1 MAIGDLVHLMRP
13 AAGEPEGALVLLHGR
28 GADERDLFPLLDAL
42 DPERRLAGV
51 TPGAPLR
58 LPPEGRHWYVVRRV
72 GQPDPATFEP
82 TFERLCGWFDS
93 LPEELGVPAGRTVVG
108 GFSQGTVM
116 SYALALA
123 AGRPSPAGILALSGF
138 LPAVP
143 SLDLDL
149 AGHRDVPVA
158 IAHGT
163 LDPVIDVAFGRD
175 ARDRLTAAGLD
186 VSYRESPV
194 PHTVDP
200 AGIRELRGFVEQA
213 VATAGRPSP
222 GPR

>member
-1 MAIGDLVHLMRP
+1 MAIDDLVHVLRP
-13 AAGEPEGALVLLHGR
+13 AHGEPEGALVLLHGR
-28 GADERDLFPLLDAL
+28 GTGEHDLEPLLDAL

-58 LPPEGRHWYVVRRV
+58 LPPGGRHWYVVRRV
-72 GQPDPATFEP
+72 GQPDPATFGP

-93 LPEELGVPAGRTVVG
+93 LPEALGVPVARTVVG

-116 SYALALA
+116 SYALALGS
-123 AGRPSPAGILALSGF
+123 GRPSPAGLLALSGF

-143 SLDLDL
+143 GLELDLP
-149 AGHRDVPVA
+149 GHRDVPVA

-163 LDPVIDVAFGRD
+163 LDPVIAVDFGRD
-175 ARDRLTAAGLD
+175 ARDRLEAAGLD
-186 VSYRESPV
+186 VAYRESAV

-200 AGIRELRGFVEQA
+200 AAIGELRGFVAGA
-213 VATAGRPSP
+213 VAAARRSP